1 MKAIEKLGLIM
12 MFAAIMMAV
21 LFIEK
26 QVGDKRTVIGI
37 TQTNYCNVITN
48 IALDW
53 QSIIITNSGFI
64 K

>member
-1 MKAIEKLGLIM
+1 M